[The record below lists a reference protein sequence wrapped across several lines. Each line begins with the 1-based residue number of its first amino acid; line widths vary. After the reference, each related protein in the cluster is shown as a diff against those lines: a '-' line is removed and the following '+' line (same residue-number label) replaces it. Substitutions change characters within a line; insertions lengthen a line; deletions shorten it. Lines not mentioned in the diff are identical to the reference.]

1 MDRFETELSEQEQK
15 MEALED
21 TCLALVHSLQELE
34 GAVRQQGAASG
45 VRDDVTTNPP
55 STRFFVNLRSLMGCP
70 LGSVA
75 CYLCHA
81 VLTFAHSD
89 DSL

>member
-45 VRDDVTTNPP
+45 VRDDDGVP
-55 STRFFVNLRSLMGCP
+55 SRFGSMLP
-70 LGSVA
+70 LPCCADVRA
-75 CYLCHA
+75 
-81 VLTFAHSD
+81 FR
-89 DSL
+89 

>member
-45 VRDDVTTNPP
+45 VRDDVTTTNPP
-55 STRFFVNLRSLMGCP
+55 IHSFFC
-70 LGSVA
+70 
-75 CYLCHA
+75 
-81 VLTFAHSD
+81 
-89 DSL
+89 